1 MVVTKKT
8 SAKKAKKASKT
19 VKSVEDVKVVETSNE
34 TKEVKEVSSKPVQKK
49 KTASKKKTSS
59 KKEVVQEPVQEQ
71 VQESVQE
78 PAQESVQEPAQETKT
93 EKVSE
98 VVQESSSEGLDEQE
112 ESFDKLCSFVVELQ
126 QQLRT
131 LSNDIRNLRRKYKKE
146 VSVLRKQAAK
156 KTRKPSNPD
165 KKREP
170 SGFAKD
176 TFISNELREFLGVPH
191 GTLISRPKVTKR
203 ITEYIRN
210 NNLYCKDNKKVI
222 VPDEKLGALLKHG
235 DNEVTYFTL
244 QKFMKVHYPKE
255 QPAQDSET
263 TTPVV
268 VV

>member
-8 SAKKAKKASKT
+8 SAKKTSAKATKT
-19 VKSVEDVKVVETSNE
+19 VKPVEEVKDTKVVESKVE
-34 TKEVKEVSSKPVQKK
+34 TTPVKEVSSKPAPKK
-49 KTASKKKTSS
+49 KATSKKKASP
-59 KKEVVQEPVQEQ
+59 KKEVAPESVPEPVKE
-71 VQESVQE
+71 VAPESV
-78 PAQESVQEPAQETKT
+78 
-93 EKVSE
+93 SE
-98 VVQESSSEGLDEQE
+98 QSTDEIDEQE
-112 ESFDKLCSFVVELQ
+112 QSFDKLCSFVVELQ

-131 LSNDIRNLRRKYKKE
+131 LSNDIRNLRRNYKKE
-146 VSVLRKQAAK
+146 VTGLRKQAAK
-156 KTRKPSNPD
+156 KKRKTADPD
-165 KKREP
+165 KKRAP

-176 TFISNELREFLGVPH
+176 TFISNELREFLDVPH

-203 ITEYIRN
+203 ITEYIRE

-235 DNEVTYFTL
+235 DSEVTYFTL

-255 QPAQDSET
+255 QPSHDGET